1 MGFIFSYRN
10 GSIKE
15 FTSKKH
21 ALESKINENVQ
32 KPESLFQ
39 EKKTKKLAD
48 LIYGSDDDNDSEDD
62 MFINQ
67 LDTSNPNF
75 KSKKPRGFISKPSVS
90 NDLVSSSIRSQIG
103 SPEIDNTTLIRKIYR
118 FLVKPKFVT
127 GNKELAEMQKLPE
140 DEDGKM
146 QLNQNDSES
155 ESENDQEDDKFIK
168 PHLRNLPTKEEL
180 IALEKRRNFTGENY
194 GYFK

>member
-1 MGFIFSYRN
+1 MKYIFYRN

-90 NDLVSSSIRSQIG
+90 NDLVSSSIRSQRG

-180 IALEKRRNFTGENY
+180 LNLEKRRNFTGENY

>member
-1 MGFIFSYRN
+1 MKYIFYRN

-103 SPEIDNTTLIRKIYR
+103 SPEIDNSTIVRKIYR

-127 GNKELAEMQKLPE
+127 GDKELAEMQKLPE
-140 DEDGKM
+140 DEESKM

-155 ESENDQEDDKFIK
+155 ESENEEDDKFIK